1 MKKYYIVCRTESPK
15 ECLELVSA
23 ESQEELEDKAFDLL
37 CDDYFLEDV
46 NSYGFMEIFYRDDQ
60 GSLFE
65 DLTGNNRSGIDNA
78 YIESCIRS
86 NVSNFFKEKPEY
98 GDLYLKDFFNEK
110 RSMVEFPRELYKFI
124 FFNYDNEAYIIK
136 QVNI

>member
-1 MKKYYIVCRTESPK
+1 
-15 ECLELVSA
+15 
-23 ESQEELEDKAFDLL
+23 
-37 CDDYFLEDV
+37 
-46 NSYGFMEIFYRDDQ
+46 MEIFYRDDQ

-86 NVSNFFKEKPEY
+86 NVSNFFKEKPED

-110 RSMVEFPRELYKFI
+110 RSLVEFPRELYKFI
-124 FFNYDNEAYIIK
+124 LFNYDNESDKLRIPHYDLDDIFWDHQSNEYGVKAPEDERDRRLREIIGFDSWI
-136 QVNI
+136 VEGVFRSW